1 VLIRIV
7 VQLDG
12 TIGRKFFDEHRRVVH
27 RVERDLIDR
36 LAYVI

>member
-12 TIGRKFFDEHRRVVH
+12 TNGRKFFDEHRRIVR
-27 RVERDLIDR
+27 RVERDPIDR
-36 LAYVI
+36 LAYAI